1 MSYHTHMG
9 NDTSLLDST
18 KNITFNDLLKLCRR
32 YFGEPRITGSHHIF
46 KTPWPGDP
54 RVNLQRDGKMA
65 KPYQV
70 IQVKKAIDKLEK
82 SYEA

>member
-1 MSYHTHMG
+1 MDKEILNNPHTVSF
-9 NDTSLLDST
+9 NKLLG
-18 KNITFNDLLKLCRR
+18 LCKS
-32 YFGEPRITGSHHIF
+32 YFGEPRIVGSHHIF

-70 IQVKKAIDKLEK
+70 IQVKKAIEKLGK
-82 SYEA
+82 TNAP

>member
-1 MSYHTHMG
+1 MRYHSAMG
-9 NDTSLLDST
+9 KDIDILD
-18 KNITFNDLLKLCRR
+18 NIRNVTFTDLLKICHR
-32 YFGEPRITGSHHIF
+32 YFGEPRIAGSHHIF

-70 IQVKKAIDKLEK
+70 IQVKKAIEKLEK
-82 SYEA
+82 SHEA